1 MKGWLK
7 GTRTL
12 SFPRCYQLLPVVNW
26 TQQSEK
32 RDFIE
37 NKAIHAIS
45 KINLRLR
52 ENSLFWLWQTYIQE
66 KKKKRPSGG
75 RGCRGCW
82 SSSAPGCSS
91 VPGLS
96 SCWHGQLSSD
106 NPWIR
111 LTSRG
116 RAATGSQGSR
126 AHKRSHWRLAEGAR
140 QSIRVRS
147 ALRCRHHKAK
157 TLTFCLLFIQL
168 LCL

>member
-1 MKGWLK
+1 M
-7 GTRTL
+7 R
-12 SFPRCYQLLPVVNW
+12 SI
-26 TQQSEK
+26 
-32 RDFIE
+32 FIE

-45 KINLRLR
+45 KLISVCGKTLSSDFGRPIFR
-52 ENSLFWLWQTYIQE
+52 
-66 KKKKRPSGG
+66 KKRPSGG

-82 SSSAPGCSS
+82 SGSAPGCSS

-96 SCWHGQLSSD
+96 SCWHGQLGSD

-140 QSIRVRS
+140 QSIRAECSQMQTPQSQNINILLAIYS
-147 ALRCRHHKAK
+147 ASLSLIPRRQVASKCVSFGIKVI
-157 TLTFCLLFIQL
+157 TSD
-168 LCL
+168 